1 MLTID
6 EARQK
11 GLNACIDLLGRE
23 FMRQYKHQGCAAW
36 GVTENGVFCFVA
48 ISTKEPQQYMVMLD
62 STSKWS
68 CCSEC
73 TVSLSTGEIL
83 GLRRRVEAEI
93 PEKAQ

>member
-23 FMRQYKHQGCAAW
+23 FMQQYKHQGCAAW
-36 GVTENGVFCFVA
+36 GVTENGVFCFVSE
-48 ISTKEPQQYMVMLD
+48 STKEPQQYMVMLD
-62 STSKWS
+62 STSRWS
-68 CCSEC
+68 RCAEC

-93 PEKAQ
+93 PENAQ